1 MKKRIS
7 ILSIL
12 VLSLFVFVGCGKK
25 ADSDVIKIGVSPNPH
40 ADIVKFV
47 EEDLKAEG
55 INIEIVEIP
64 DYVTPN
70 LLLNDGDLDLN
81 FFQHLPYLDDFNKER
96 NLDLVSIGGVHIE
109 PLAFY
114 SNSLKDIKDL
124 KDGAKIAIPNDAV
137 NGGRA
142 LILLENNGL
151 IKLDPNAGLEAT
163 PKDIIENKLNLKITM
178 LEATTLPSVLPDVD
192 GAVINGNYALE
203 AGLNPL
209 KDGLIIE
216 DKDSPY
222 VNIVAAR
229 KEDKDKEEFKKIIS
243 ALNSEK
249 IKDYLIEN
257 FDGAVVPTF

>member
-124 KDGAKIAIPNDAV
+124 KDGAKVAIPNDAV

-209 KDGLIIE
+209 RDGLIIE

-249 IKDYLIEN
+249 VRDYLIEN